1 MGAGLESR
9 RDPSAPGGSHANVSR
24 MKIVGTIAELRLRL
38 AAWRFEGARIGLVP
52 TMGALHEGHLSLVR
66 QTQSRAD
73 KVVVSIF
80 VNPAQFAPHED
91 FDRYPRALEAD
102 VAKLGDGADLIFAP
116 SVAEMY
122 PDGFATRIEVAG
134 PSAGLET
141 DFRPHFFGGVA
152 TVVAKLLI
160 AAMPDIAIFGEKDY
174 QQLLV
179 VKRLTRDLG
188 LPIEIVGAAILR
200 EADGLAMSSRNAY
213 LSPEERKI
221 AGYLNVVLKEAVAKL
236 RLGEAIAAA
245 EGVAKQVL
253 FDAGFAKVDYVAVR
267 DAQTLGEIKDLSA
280 PARILAAAHV
290 GRTRLIDN
298 MAV

>member
-1 MGAGLESR
+1 MATLE
-9 RDPSAPGGSHANVSR
+9 
-24 MKIVGTIAELRLRL
+24 IVTTIADLR
-38 AAWRFEGARIGLVP
+38 ARIGAWRPAGERVGMVP

-66 QTQSRAD
+66 EMDSRTG

-102 VAKLGDGADLIFAP
+102 CAKLAGAGADLVFAP
-116 SVAEMY
+116 GVKEMY
-122 PDGFATRIEVAG
+122 PDGFATSLNVGG
-134 PSAGLET
+134 PAAGLET

-152 TVVAKLLI
+152 TVVSKLLI

-179 VKRLTRDLG
+179 IRRMSADLG
-188 LPIEIVGAAILR
+188 LPIEILGGAIVR

-213 LSPEERKI
+213 LNPQERAVGGK
-221 AGYLNVVLKEAVAKL
+221 LNLVLKDTIAKARAGARVAEA
-236 RLGEAIAAA
+236 EAY
-245 EGVAKQVL
+245 GKQAL
-253 FDAGFAKVDYVAVR
+253 LDAGFDSVDYVAIR
-267 DAQTLGEIKDLSA
+267 DAETLASVENLDR
-280 PARILAAAHV
+280 PARILAAAKI
-290 GRTRLIDN
+290 GATRLIDN